1 MLRQTTMTRRN
12 FCKCTALAAL
22 SLGLNPWGK
31 LLSPG
36 HAAAAATPAN
46 YYLAHSKE
54 LTAAFVDTL
63 EGVHQFLSPELGM
76 VASRMITQQALANFK
91 ELLPKLPDVG
101 GDRNW
106 DTGFIP
112 IAAWYVA
119 LYEPMRAHGKTAEDI
134 GKLIY
139 DLNDYSLAGTP
150 KEQIAA
156 EHNRLFSPEYL
167 QEQRQWAAWTQRRE
181 LPANWVAKFIEAPP
195 GPRDAED
202 SFDYGIDYS
211 ECGLVK
217 YFHSQGR
224 SDLAPYICLTDFSRS
239 KAFDTGL
246 RRSKTLAMGDGVCN
260 FRYKA
265 NRPVTQDW
273 STEIGRIRSRKA

>member
-1 MLRQTTMTRRN
+1 MNWTTMTRRN
-12 FCKCTALAAL
+12 FCKCAALSAL

-36 HAAAAATPAN
+36 HAAAATTPGN

-54 LTAAFVDTL
+54 LTAAFAGTL
-63 EGVHQFLSPELGM
+63 EGVYQFLSPELGM
-76 VASRMITQQALANFK
+76 LPSRMITQQALANFQ

-106 DTGFIP
+106 DTEFIP

-119 LYEPMRAHGKTAEDI
+119 LYEPMRAHGKTAEDV

-139 DLNDYSLAGTP
+139 DLNGYDLAGTP
-150 KEQIAA
+150 KEKILA

-167 QEQRQWAAWTQRRE
+167 QQQREWAAWTQRRE
-181 LPANWVAKFIEAPP
+181 LPGNWVATFIEAPP

-202 SFDYGIDYS
+202 SFDYGIEYA

-217 YFHSQGR
+217 FFQSQGR
-224 SDLAPYICLTDFSRS
+224 PELAPYVCLNDFSRS
-239 KAFDTGL
+239 KLFGTGL
-246 RRSKTLAMGDGVCN
+246 RRTKTLAMGDGVCN

-265 NRPVTQDW
+265 DRPVTQDW
-273 STEIGRIRSRKA
+273 SSEIGRIRARKA